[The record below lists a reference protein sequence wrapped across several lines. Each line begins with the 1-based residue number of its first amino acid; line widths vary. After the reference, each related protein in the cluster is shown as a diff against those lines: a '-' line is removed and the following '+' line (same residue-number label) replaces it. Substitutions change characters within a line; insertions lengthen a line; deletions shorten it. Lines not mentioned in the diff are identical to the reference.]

1 MNSDL
6 YKIRASL
13 AWSRW
18 CDADVAYD
26 VIHEA
31 PRKVL
36 IMNLVKNG
44 IVPLF
49 KNKGYVFSCDTRRI
63 AECVARYIYFGK
75 VSHEAFNWDYRAED
89 YYHYYHVL
97 DDDTWDE
104 FWDVNGKWADVEDVT
119 VREGIRSCV
128 WTLLDL
134 YKSPVTEEVD
144 DMLGLNDEENM
155 PASREDSRDPYLIDS
170 ANGYFSAI

>member
-1 MNSDL
+1 MSSGFF
-6 YKIRASL
+6 KIRAAL
-13 AWSRW
+13 NWTRW
-18 CDADVAYD
+18 CDEEVAYE
-26 VIHEA
+26 VIHDV

-44 IVPLF
+44 IAPLF
-49 KNKGYVFSCDTRRI
+49 KRRVYVFSCDDHRI
-63 AECVARYIYFGK
+63 GECIVRYIYFGK
-75 VSHEAFNWDYRAED
+75 VSHETFTWDYRAED

-97 DDDTWDE
+97 DDDTWE
-104 FWDVNGKWADVEDVT
+104 ELWDVNGRWADLEDVK